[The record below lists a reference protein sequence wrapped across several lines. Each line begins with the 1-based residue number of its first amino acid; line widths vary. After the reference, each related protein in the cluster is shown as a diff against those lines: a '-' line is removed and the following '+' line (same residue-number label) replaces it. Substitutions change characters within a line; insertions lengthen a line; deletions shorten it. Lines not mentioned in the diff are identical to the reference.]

1 MTKAT
6 ATALEAALEAAT
18 NIFYDNDV
26 DADETRKVMVYA
38 DTSLGGFAVDVRYED
53 DAFGGLC
60 IGELGQVDGKTIA
73 ACL

>member
-1 MTKAT
+1 MTKAA

>member
-1 MTKAT
+1 MTNAAAK
-6 ATALEAALEAAT
+6 ALEAAT
-18 NIFYDNDV
+18 NNFYENGI

-38 DTSLGGFAVDVRYED
+38 DMNDNGVIVDVRYED

>member
-1 MTKAT
+1 MTKAAAT
-6 ATALEAALEAAT
+6 ATALEAAT
-18 NIFYDNDV
+18 NSFYDNDV

-38 DTSLGGFAVDVRYED
+38 DISSGGVIVDVRYED

-60 IGELGQVDGKTIA
+60 VGELGEVDGKTIA

>member
-1 MTKAT
+1 MTKAA

-18 NIFYDNDV
+18 NSFYDNDV

-38 DTSLGGFAVDVRYED
+38 DTSFGGVAVDVRYED

>member
-1 MTKAT
+1 MTKAA
-6 ATALEAALEAAT
+6 ATALEAAT
-18 NIFYDNDV
+18 NRFYDNEV

-38 DTSLGGFAVDVRYED
+38 DMNDDGVVVDVRYED

-60 IGELGQVDGKTIA
+60 IGELGEVDGKTIA